1 MPKNRKKLSYD
12 MPMDIWEKLRDL
24 NIAYIQSGG
33 KVGRHPNKKG
43 FLDEIVEGN
52 LRLLVE
58 EEHSKLK
65 GRETN
70 DG

>member
-1 MPKNRKKLSYD
+1 

-52 LRLLVE
+52 LRPIVE
-58 EEHSKLK
+58 EEHRKLPPK
-65 GRETN
+65 G
-70 DG
+70 